1 MQQSK
6 SGISSATYKK
16 VVEKLLIYEM
26 DLIDFSVAHQAIQIV
41 QFVDHIFKLASKPNN
56 ALKFSVKGEIFDL
69 SFKTITKQKIQFHR

>member
-26 DLIDFSVAHQAIQIV
+26 DLIDTFVALQAFQIERNV
-41 QFVDHIFKLASKPNN
+41 VRFADHIFKLAS
-56 ALKFSVKGEIFDL
+56 
-69 SFKTITKQKIQFHR
+69 

>member
-26 DLIDFSVAHQAIQIV
+26 DLIDTFVALQAFQIERNV
-41 QFVDHIFKLASKPNN
+41 VWLVDHIFLACQQ
-56 ALKFSVKGEIFDL
+56 
-69 SFKTITKQKIQFHR
+69 TK